1 MGMGKPWHCPFS
13 NNLWTLCNILF
24 GILYPL
30 LCGWVSILN
39 DNFTIYL
46 LYLFKIETND
56 HEKWKYDLFVKAV
69 FTNWFYQSLQK

>member
-13 NNLWTLCNILF
+13 NNIWTLCNILF

-39 DNFTIYL
+39 DNFIVYVM
-46 LYLFKIETND
+46 FSCSEWKHDHETSIRKKND
-56 HEKWKYDLFVKAV
+56 HEKWQHAL
-69 FTNWFYQSLQK
+69 

>member
-13 NNLWTLCNILF
+13 NNIWTLCNILF

-39 DNFTIYL
+39 DTFIVYVM
-46 LYLFKIETND
+46 FSGSE
-56 HEKWKYDLFVKAV
+56 WKHDRDTAVRKKA
-69 FTNWFYQSLQK
+69 